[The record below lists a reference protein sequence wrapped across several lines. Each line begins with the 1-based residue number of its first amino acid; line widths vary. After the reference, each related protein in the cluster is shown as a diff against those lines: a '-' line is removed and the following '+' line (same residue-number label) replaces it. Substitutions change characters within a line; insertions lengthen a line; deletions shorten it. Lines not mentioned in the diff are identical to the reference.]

1 MTALLQNSEPTV
13 RYRLLPF
20 IAGIV
25 FIALG
30 PYVLIVPI
38 EIYLILVPVFSTTF
52 FVLRAT
58 DTYFAVSNRRE
69 MKEWAWKPISGISGV
84 LIGTYLPTNPILGM
98 MLLSFMIGIW
108 NIQPSLKPGQ
118 LIGRATGQKD

>member
-38 EIYLILVPVFSTTF
+38 ETYLILVPVFSTTF
-52 FVLRAT
+52 VVLRAT

-84 LIGTYLPTNPILGM
+84 LIGTYLPITPILGM

-108 NIQPSLKPGQ
+108 NIQP
-118 LIGRATGQKD
+118 